1 MATSGQENDELGII
15 STNSVSSA
23 VESVVSFD
31 NTTGLQK
38 NSVIQSVLDVN
49 SLSGFQYRL

>member
-15 STNSVSSA
+15 NTNSVSSA

-38 NSVIQSVLDVN
+38 GCQYHVLIKTGKDN
-49 SLSGFQYRL
+49 YL